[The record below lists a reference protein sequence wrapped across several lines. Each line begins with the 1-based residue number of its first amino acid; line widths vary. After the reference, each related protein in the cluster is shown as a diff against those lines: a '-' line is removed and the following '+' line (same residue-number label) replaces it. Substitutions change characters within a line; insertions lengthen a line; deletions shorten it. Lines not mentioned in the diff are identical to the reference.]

1 MGASAP
7 SPLVVVDQAVNTD
20 LVEHLEKLL
29 AEAKKGELKYMVCA
43 LGWAGG
49 AASYTWRVG
58 AKTHI
63 YTLLGALH
71 TCAHDLTSKAAED

>member
-1 MGASAP
+1 MSASAP
-7 SPLVVVDQAVNTD
+7 SPLVVVDRAVNTD

-49 AASYTWRVG
+49 G
-58 AKTHI
+58 
-63 YTLLGALH
+63 
-71 TCAHDLTSKAAED
+71 LT